1 MANYCHAYPSFYSS
15 PNRKYLQMA
24 NNTTDPVEG
33 KKKRKQQ
40 GPRQKPLL
48 NILLSVDAEG
58 KPEIVIASYNAQDT
72 LSAYVKATQ
81 EGRTVNLVTWQAPAS
96 EKKPETT
103 AA

>member
-1 MANYCHAYPSFYSS
+1 MAT
-15 PNRKYLQMA
+15 
-24 NNTTDPVEG
+24 NNTGIATEAP

-40 GPRQKPLL
+40 GPRMKPLL

-58 KPEIVIASYNAQDT
+58 KLEIVIASYNAQDT

>member
-1 MANYCHAYPSFYSS
+1 MAN
-15 PNRKYLQMA
+15 A
-24 NNTTDPVEG
+24 NTAPVEG

-48 NILLSVDAEG
+48 NILLSVDTEG

-72 LSAYVKATQ
+72 LTAYVEATKS
-81 EGRTVNLVTWQAPAS
+81 GRTVNLVTWQAPATPS
-96 EKKPETT
+96 KGDTP

>member
-1 MANYCHAYPSFYSS
+1 MAN
-15 PNRKYLQMA
+15 A
-24 NNTTDPVEG
+24 NTAPVEG
-33 KKKRKQQ
+33 TKKKRKAQ

-72 LSAYVKATQ
+72 LTAYVEATKA
-81 EGRTVNLVTWQAPAS
+81 GKVVNLVTWQAPAS
-96 EKKPETT
+96 PAKAETS